1 MHTVLDAAL
10 AFLLDNFPTV
20 REGLTGG
27 PLALAWAAGCLHL
40 AGWLKRS
47 KDWKTG
53 YTRKVFHFLIFASAA
68 AVHVLWGTR
77 GVCLFGAMTSAVVF
91 YAVWRGAGHSLYE
104 ALAREKDAPHR
115 SYFILAPW
123 FATLAGGLAANLFAP
138 TASPVGYLVT
148 GLGDALAEP
157 VGTRFGRH
165 EYTVPALVGVRST
178 RSLEGSAAV
187 FLASTLAIAA
197 GVLLSPALALG
208 PHGLWMAPLLG
219 LVCALLEAVSPHGWD
234 NAVLQIVPSLL
245 AMKLF
250 AGGAS

>member
-1 MHTVLDAAL
+1 MYAALDAAL
-10 AFLLDNFPTV
+10 AFLRDNFPTA
-20 REGLTGG
+20 REALTGG
-27 PLALAWAAGCLHL
+27 PIALAWAAGGLQV
-40 AGWLKRS
+40 AGWLKSFRQ
-47 KDWKTG
+47 WRTG

-91 YAVWRGAGHSLYE
+91 HAVWRGSGYPPYE

-123 FATLAGGLAANLFAP
+123 FATLAGGLASNLVVPGA
-138 TASPVGYLVT
+138 AAVGYLVT

-165 EYTVPALVGVRST
+165 EYAVPSLAGVRST
-178 RSLEGSAAV
+178 RTLEGSAAV
-187 FLASTLAIAA
+187 FLASTFAVVV
-197 GVLLSPALALG
+197 GVLLSPSLALG
-208 PHGLWMAPLLG
+208 SHGLWMAPLLG
-219 LVCALLEAVSPHGWD
+219 LACALLEAVSPHGWD

-245 AMKLF
+245 AASLF
-250 AGGAS
+250 TGGAS